1 MAKFIDLG
9 TAIVNT
15 NFIIRVEM
23 ASNGRAEIY
32 MSDGTMFPCNHFNI
46 SDLCETNTLSSN
58 QK

>member
-32 MSDGTMFPCNHFNI
+32 MSDGTMFPCNRFNI
-46 SDLCETNTLSSN
+46 SALCETNTHSSN

>member
-23 ASNGRAEIY
+23 ASNGRTEIY
-32 MSDGTMFPCNHFNI
+32 MSEGTMLPCNHFNI
-46 SDLCETNTLSSN
+46 SDLCETSTHSSN

>member
-32 MSDGTMFPCNHFNI
+32 MSDGTMFPLQSLQHLR
-46 SDLCETNTLSSN
+46 SV
-58 QK
+58 